1 MTRYVRI
8 NDDNRCAEFIDFEPE
23 GRFHPSIRWLPIP
36 EVLEGLINH
45 DYIANGDTLEPPS
58 LDYLRAQLKSALAAH
73 RWQVETGGVA
83 LPDGS
88 RILTDRESQAQLTSA
103 FQTLTQ
109 PFVGE
114 IEWKAA
120 EGWVT
125 VTEPE
130 LRPIAQ
136 AVAQHVQACFK
147 AERQVSEQI
156 EAAEGAEALHAF
168 NIAGEF
174 AAALEAIENAA
185 SEATI

>member
-23 GRFHPSIRWLPIP
+23 GRFHPSIRWLPVP
-36 EVLEGLINH
+36 ESLEGLINH
-45 DYIANGDTLEPPS
+45 DYIANGDSLEPPS
-58 LDYLRAQLKSALAAH
+58 LDYLRDQLKSALAAH
-73 RWQVETGGVA
+73 RFELETGGVE

-109 PFVGE
+109 PFVEE

-120 EGWVT
+120 GGWVT
-125 VTEPE
+125 VTEAE

-147 AERQVSEQI
+147 AERRVSEQI
-156 EAAEGAEALHAF
+156 DAAKDAEALYGLDIASAF
-168 NIAGEF
+168 HEV
-174 AAALEAIENAA
+174 LELQKH
-185 SEATI
+185 S